1 MVVKIP
7 RFAFEKFP
15 GADPELTT
23 TMKSVGEAMALG
35 RNFAEALNKAM
46 RSMETTAAG
55 FWTLPDPA
63 VPAPAARAETLAAL
77 RTPHDGRLY
86 TVERA
91 LRLGCVVGAPPGAS
105 GICGGEDDLVVADRH
120 PAPGILK
127 AHPGE
132 QRLGRHIGRLCPAS
146 AAVVREHD
154 DAVLAHRDQPRAG
167 RRDRD
172 QERLRGQA
180 RGLGVPRRG
189 LGGARPADHSERRRE
204 SEKGFSGGRAGVASR
219 A

>member
-1 MVVKIP
+1 MIAASRRALRRGERRRRGARV
-7 RFAFEKFP
+7 RP
-15 GADPELTT
+15 G
-23 TMKSVGEAMALG
+23 G
-35 RNFAEALNKAM
+35 RCGREP
-46 RSMETTAAG
+46 AG
-55 FWTLPDPA
+55 RP
-63 VPAPAARAETLAAL
+63 ARATVRAREVGAVGTDGDRPSAAA
-77 RTPHDGRLY
+77 TPY
-86 TVERA
+86 VQQRA

-105 GICGGEDDLVVADRH
+105 GICGGENDLVVADRH

-132 QRLGRHIGRLCPAS
+132 QRLGRHIKRLCPPS

-154 DAVLAHRDQPRAG
+154 DAAVAHRDQPRAG

-180 RGLGVPRRG
+180 RGLGG
-189 LGGARPADHSERRRE
+189 LHGRLYGGCALPADHSKRRRE